1 MNFAGATSGE
11 TRETKDEVEEKSSR
25 LRAVEVS
32 SVVLLKIVK
41 HCEDA
46 GSGSGVVTG
55 QLLGLDVGDL
65 LEVTDCFAIPDE
77 VREGGGDGEAGATYQ
92 LEMMRCLR
100 EVNVDDNH
108 VGWYQTTRL
117 GNAGYMELIE
127 TFLSYAENLEK
138 CVCLV
143 YEPGKSG
150 QGVLSI
156 KAVQVTAAF
165 AALYR
170 QYRGR
175 GEGLGARD
183 ALPLTSE
190 DVFEEIP
197 VYVSDGTLA
206 NVFIT
211 QLAAGG
217 RVGQC
222 DVDRLGLAA
231 DPVLEENVKFLG
243 DCVYDLGRDQQTFLN
258 YLRDA
263 QRQEGQR
270 AQWIY
275 KRQVENNA
283 RRNAGQEP
291 LPEMEPD
298 NPLFKPIAEPGRLE
312 NLLLTRQV
320 RESCSQSASCA
331 SGELAKLYAAK
342 QLQAA
347 QGGLGR

>member
-1 MNFAGATSGE
+1 VGMWRCG
-11 TRETKDEVEEKSSR
+11 RV
-25 LRAVEVS
+25 AVWA
-32 SVVLLKIVK
+32 
-41 HCEDA
+41 C
-46 GSGSGVVTG
+46 GGVG
-55 QLLGLDVGDL
+55 Q
-65 LEVTDCFAIPDE
+65 
-77 VREGGGDGEAGATYQ
+77 RRGGDGEAGATYQ

-127 TFLSYAENLEK
+127 TFLSYSENLEK

-143 YEPGKSG
+143 YEPEKAG
-150 QGVLSI
+150 QGALCVRAL
-156 KAVQVTAAF
+156 QVTPEF

-170 QYRGR
+170 AYRGR
-175 GEGLGARD
+175 GEGLGAKET
-183 ALPLTSE
+183 LPLSSD

-231 DPVLEENVKFLG
+231 DPVLEENIKFLG

-258 YLRDA
+258 YLRDV

-270 AQWIY
+270 AQWMY

-283 RRNAGQEP
+283 RRSAGQEP
-291 LPEMEPD
+291 LPESEPD
-298 NPLFKPIAEPGRLE
+298 NPLFKPIPEPGRLE

-320 RESCSQSASCA
+320 RESSRQTASSA

-342 QLQAA
+342 NLQGASW
-347 QGGLGR
+347 R